1 MRAAVSTEQS
11 LSVTLRPAMPPPE
24 VIPVRRTEE
33 EAGYVSFRPVVRQ
46 NFRLND
52 LLGLVLGVTG
62 KHPERVR
69 QILRAGSVSFH
80 AYHYSWAG
88 FPLEEHE
95 LVALLAHFPDP
106 DPSRPFRPEACTAI
120 MLEAGGSPS
129 RHDLSRPRPIL
140 ELEGAAASRKRLFR
154 RRSFWDALLAAA
166 ASGPLAYHGYSYQWR
181 ADLYRLDLVG
191 EAPAALAKAAKS
203 LAPRDLH
210 RNLRALDRASHIVFI
225 CPREAA

>member
-1 MRAAVSTEQS
+1 MRAAVSTESS
-11 LSVTLRPAMPPPE
+11 LTAVPRAIMPLPD

-46 NFRLND
+46 NFRLDD

-95 LVALLAHFPDP
+95 LTALLARFPDP

-120 MLEAGGSPS
+120 TLEAGGSPS
-129 RHDLSRPRPIL
+129 RHDLSGPRPIL
-140 ELEGAAASRKRLFR
+140 ELERVAASRKRLFR

-166 ASGPLAYHGYSYQWR
+166 SAGPLAYGGYSYQWR
-181 ADLYRLDLVG
+181 ADLYRLDLGG
-191 EAPAALAKAAKS
+191 ELPAALAAQAKS

-210 RNLRALDRASHIVFI
+210 RNLRVLDRASHVVFI